1 MKDQHELAPLHLPN
15 YLPGPDGSDPLFT
28 AIVVMVL
35 ILGLVLGSLYFKLH
49 ALPER
54 LAHSQSSTQLQLIAV
69 LAILALLTHNNVF
82 WVGALMLAVV
92 RFPDFITPINSIDKS
107 LKMLA
112 ERQKSNEGDGVT
124 MSPDDSPSP
133 EPHPPAQPS
142 ADAPEQEN

>member
-1 MKDQHELAPLHLPN
+1 MKDQHELAPHQLPN

-28 AIVVMVL
+28 VIVVLVL
-35 ILGLVLGSLYFKLH
+35 ILGLVLGAMYFKLH

-54 LAHSQSSTQLQLIAV
+54 MAHNQSSTQLQLIAV

-107 LKMLA
+107 LKTLA
-112 ERQKSNEGDGVT
+112 KRQVSNEADAIA

-133 EPHPPAQPS
+133 EPSPPAQPS

>member
-133 EPHPPAQPS
+133 EPSPPAQPS

>member
-1 MKDQHELAPLHLPN
+1 MKDQHELAPHHLPN
-15 YLPGPDGSDPLFT
+15 YLPGPDGSDPLFIF
-28 AIVVMVL
+28 IVVLVL
-35 ILGLVLGSLYFKLH
+35 ILGLVLGAMYFKLH

-54 LAHSQSSTQLQLIAV
+54 MAHSQSSTQLQLIAV

-107 LKMLA
+107 LKTLA
-112 ERQKSNEGDGVT
+112 ERQVSNEGDAIA
-124 MSPDDSPSP
+124 MSPDSSPSP
-133 EPHPPAQPS
+133 EPNPPTQPS